1 MFSWIRRRCS
11 YANVVAT
18 FALFFAMTGGAL
30 AASHYLITS
39 TKQIKPSVL
48 SALKGKAGLT
58 GPAGPAGTA
67 GAVGAK
73 GETGATGTGTP
84 GVEGHEGKEGKEGPK
99 GKEGKE
105 GHEGKEGLPGVIHPG
120 ETLAPGASETGMWAA
135 SGSSDAGKL
144 CVPEAEEAPVIT
156 REGGSSGCPTGYTY
170 QAFGS
175 LAVGAISFTIP
186 LAAPL
191 GEQEV
196 SDVAYEGHI
205 AGHCEGSFE
214 EPTAEPGNLCV
225 YEGSYRNN
233 ALGGLVVPDFA
244 DVGNGSG
251 ALKTGAIVFA
261 IPENSSDG
269 GIVHEGP
276 VFASG
281 SWAVTAPAA

>member
-48 SALKGKAGLT
+48 KSLVGKA
-58 GPAGPAGTA
+58 GPAGPAGLA
-67 GAVGAK
+67 GAAGAR
-73 GETGATGTGTP
+73 GESGASGTGTP
-84 GVEGHEGKEGKEGPK
+84 GVEGHEGKEGPK

-105 GHEGKEGLPGVIHPG
+105 GREGKEGLPGVIHPG

-135 SGSSDAGKL
+135 SGSGDEGNL
-144 CVPEAEEAPVIT
+144 CVPEAEKAPVIT
-156 REGGSSGCPTGYTY
+156 SEAGSGCPTKYTHEE
-170 QAFGS
+170 FGS

-191 GEQEV
+191 GGQEV
-196 SDVAYEGHI
+196 SDVAYEGHV

-225 YEGSYRNN
+225 YEGPYRTN
-233 ALGGLVVPDFA
+233 ALGGLVVPDFT
-244 DVGNGSG
+244 DVGKESG
-251 ALKTGAIVFA
+251 ALKTGAIVIA
-261 IPENSSDG
+261 IPENPSGG
-269 GIVHEGP
+269 GIVQQGP

>member
-30 AASHYLITS
+30 AAGHYLITS

-48 SALKGKAGLT
+48 KSLAGKA

-73 GETGATGTGTP
+73 GESGASGTGTP

-105 GHEGKEGLPGVIHPG
+105 GPEGKEGLPGVIHPG
-120 ETLAPGASETGMWAA
+120 ETLASGASETGMWAA
-135 SGSSDAGKL
+135 SGSGDRGGL
-144 CVPEAEEAPVIT
+144 CVPEAEGAPVIT
-156 REGGSSGCPTGYTY
+156 REGGSSGCPTGYTLEEL
-170 QAFGS
+170 GS

-191 GEQEV
+191 GEHEV
-196 SDVAYEGHI
+196 SYVAYQGHV

-225 YEGSYRNN
+225 YEGPDRLN
-233 ALGGLVVPDFA
+233 ALGGVVEPDLA

-251 ALKTGAIVFA
+251 ALKTGAIVVA
-261 IPENSSDG
+261 IPENPSGG
-269 GIVHEGP
+269 GIVHEEP